1 MYDIEVVYFTDN
13 NDNDSLISKLN
24 SGGMNI
30 RVVDYSE
37 ASSMADGSGKILV
50 FDIKRIEPFSLLE
63 SISGIIWMEDN
74 IKLIMADPGS
84 IKGESRYAASVHNFD
99 FIYRPVEPR
108 SFSLL
113 LEKTLLVERYRRMMD
128 FVAKESTSRVEVFEH
143 FLNMKNS
150 DDADMCLEKNMFLKI
165 LDFEKRLMQDQLDLN
180 ESIRK
185 IALARKSEF
194 LAMKDRIRAEEML
207 TELRR
212 KELID
217 ANSTISAQEG
227 LLEFSSKQLHDA
239 KKIIDAREHVEELSR
254 AEAIEL
260 HEEIYRLKELNAELE
275 QKISGLS
282 RENDELKKHIKL

>member
-1 MYDIEVVYFTDN
+1 MYDIEVIYFTDN
-13 NDNDSLISKLN
+13 NDNDDLIRRLN

-30 RVVDYSE
+30 RVVDYNE

-50 FDIKRIEPFSLLE
+50 FDIKGIEPFSLLE
-63 SISGIIWMEDN
+63 SISGISWMEDN

-84 IKGESRYAASVHNFD
+84 INGESRYAARVHNFD
-99 FIYRPVEPR
+99 FIYRPVEQR

-128 FVAKESTSRVEVFEH
+128 FVSKESTSRVEVFEH

-150 DDADMCLEKNMFLKI
+150 DDADVCLEKNMFLKI

-217 ANSTISAQEG
+217 ANNTISAQEG

-260 HEEIYRLKELNAELE
+260 HEEIRRLKELNAELE
-275 QKISGLS
+275 QKVSGLS
-282 RENDELKKHIKL
+282 RENEELKKHIKH